1 LKKQIETLQAKLT
14 DMNPSSPAPVEDKE
28 KSLVEVAYYM
38 QQIQVLEAGK
48 SLGKLVATWHIIFS
62 RYKKLIFTVTSQM
75 MEIERRLTET
85 EHLLENSKR
94 ENAAI
99 LEKSAT
105 MSKNLASVSA
115 ELDESSTRTAAME
128 ENVLVLQN
136 RIVELEEQLNAR

>member
-1 LKKQIETLQAKLT
+1 
-14 DMNPSSPAPVEDKE
+14 
-28 KSLVEVAYYM
+28 
-38 QQIQVLEAGK
+38 
-48 SLGKLVATWHIIFS
+48 
-62 RYKKLIFTVTSQM
+62 
-75 MEIERRLTET
+75 MEIEKRLTET

-94 ENAAI
+94 ENAAN
-99 LEKSAT
+99 LEKSAN